1 MLVELVNGCSSL
13 SAALAELDPAL
24 LSGSE
29 CAEAVEV
36 LARLEKRAAAARSR
50 CAVRAKECRAF
61 KERGFPDAM
70 SWLAHA
76 CGSSSGE
83 ARASL
88 SAAAAVVSWPATA
101 EALAAG
107 EVSLAQA
114 AEISKTAKAVAGSE
128 ETMLNLASS
137 LGLAGLREEGRRRRW
152 EAEAGDKRHRRQ
164 RQERYVRHW
173 VDDYGM
179 TRGSFCLPP
188 EVGVPLVNRIDRET
202 DRRLRAQSKTLLADA
217 PDGGGDDGED
227 GGGLSREQA
236 AANALAGLVL
246 GAVGRRRSVRADV
259 VLVCDIEAFL
269 RGHTHGEEVCQV
281 IGGGPVPVSVAREAA
296 KNAFI
301 KAVLYRGAEISTV
314 AHFGRYINA
323 ELRTALGLGP
333 PPLFPGVVCDVPGCD
348 RRYGMEFDHLDPVAN
363 GGPTSYENLKARCK
377 PHHREKTER
386 DRLAGLLG
394 PRLAAGRR
402 KRRPTARRRPP
413 VV

>member
-1 MLVELVNGCSSL
+1 MLVELEAACLSL
-13 SAALAELDPAL
+13 SADLSGLDPGL

-29 CAEAVEV
+29 CAEVVEV
-36 LARLEKRAAAARSR
+36 LARLEKRTAAARSR

-61 KERGFPDAM
+61 KERGFPDAT

-88 SAAAAVVSWPATA
+88 SAAAAVASCPATA

-114 AEISKTAKAVAGSE
+114 AEIAKTAKSVAGSE

-137 LGLAGLREEGRRRRW
+137 IGLAGLREEGRRRRW
-152 EAEAGDKRHRRQ
+152 EAEAGEKRHQRQ
-164 RQERYVRHW
+164 RRERYLRHW

-202 DRRLRAQSKTLLADA
+202 DRLLRAASKTLTTDAD
-217 PDGGGDDGED
+217 DGGGED
-227 GGGLSREQA
+227 GGALSREQA
-236 AANALAGLVL
+236 AADALAALVL
-246 GAVGRRRSVRADV
+246 GAAGRRRSVRADV

-269 RGHTHGEEVCQV
+269 RGHTQDREVCQV
-281 IGGGPVPVSVAREAA
+281 IGGGPVPVSVARDVA
-296 KNAFI
+296 KDAFI
-301 KAVLYRGAEISTV
+301 KAVLYHGVEISKV
-314 AHFGRYINA
+314 AHFGRYIKA

-348 RRYGMEFDHLDPVAN
+348 RRYGMEFDHVDPVAN
-363 GGPTSYENLKARCK
+363 DGPTCYENLKARCK

-386 DRLAGLLG
+386 DRQAGLLG
-394 PRLAAGRR
+394 PRPAVGRR
-402 KRRPTARRRPP
+402 KRRPTARKRPP
-413 VV
+413 VA